1 MKNHISNSQ
10 CSSAIII
17 DDHPITRMAMIN
29 ILENEGIEEICE
41 VEDAMIG
48 LKLIKEKNPGLV
60 ILDIDIPIING
71 IEVLNEL
78 REMKYLGIIIVIS
91 AKNEKFYGKRSAEF
105 GANAFVSKKDDIST
119 IISAI
124 RATRDGYSYYPFSL
138 ELSSG
143 ICAAEMEL
151 LNSLSLQEI
160 NVIDY
165 INKGFNSN
173 SIAEKMNISCK
184 TVSTYKRRVMS
195 KLQCKSFTDLLSFIQ
210 RNNID

>member
-1 MKNHISNSQ
+1 MKNNISNSQ

-17 DDHPITRMAMIN
+17 NDHPIARMAMIN
-29 ILENEGIEEICE
+29 ILESEGLKEIYE
-41 VEDAMIG
+41 AEDALIG
-48 LKLIKEKNPGLV
+48 LKLIREKHPGLV

-71 IEVLNEL
+71 IEVLNKL
-78 REMKYLGIIIVIS
+78 REMKYPGIIIVFS

-105 GANAFVSKKDDIST
+105 GANAFVRKKDGIST

-124 RATRDGYSYYPFSL
+124 RAVRDGYSYYPFSF
-138 ELSSG
+138 ELSGG
-143 ICAAEMEL
+143 ICATEMEL

-160 NVIDY
+160 NVMNY
-165 INKGFNSN
+165 INKGFNGN
-173 SIAEKMNISCK
+173 FIAEKMNISCK

-195 KLQCKSFTDLLSFIQ
+195 KLQCESFTDLLSFLQ